1 MFKPIVINET
11 DAFYLG
17 VYAFNQQVSKKA
29 HHILEQSW
37 KRLRN
42 SENRF
47 YLKPF
52 IMLTVSYQ
60 NYLHD
65 KKSGGDYL
73 FKKALDRLLEI
84 ESRLGNLIDINSL
97 ILQIK
102 NALVMESSTRRFN
115 GIQIKTMRIS

>member
-1 MFKPIVINET
+1 MSKPKVLNET
-11 DAFYLG
+11 DEFYLG
-17 VYAFNQQVSKKA
+17 VDAFNQQDYKKA
-29 HHILEQSW
+29 HHIWEQSW

-52 IMLTVSYQ
+52 IMLAVSYQ
-60 NYLHD
+60 NYFHD

-73 FKKALDRLLEI
+73 FKKVLDRLLEI
-84 ESRLGNLIDINSL
+84 ESRLSNLIDINSL

-102 NALVMESSTRRFN
+102 DALVMENSRRRFN
-115 GIQIKTMRIS
+115 GIQIKTTRIS